1 MNAKTA
7 KKIPLFCALIP
18 LLFCS
23 CTEKKQLRV
32 GVLNGPSAIPCA
44 WMIENSGTSGMEN
57 LVFESCTSAQTELP
71 KLLKG
76 ELDAGF
82 LPPNVAAKVFNSGG
96 GALVC
101 LGICGN
107 GNLYLL
113 SKDHTPEDFSLEQL
127 RGKTVQCAGQGA
139 TPQYMFGWL
148 LEQAGLKDS
157 VTMDFSIPNANI
169 AAALVSGKV
178 QYALVPEP
186 FATVAQTKDSSV
198 KRVLNIQEE
207 YKKITS
213 RDFPMTVLVANAC
226 FARENK
232 KLLKKFTEFY
242 ARANHWTVKNPK
254 EAGVLTEKANLG
266 LTAFVAEKAVSNA
279 NFVWQAAPEGREQ
292 IESLLS
298 LFLKAEPKSI
308 GGKLPDDGF
317 YFSVK

>member
-1 MNAKTA
+1 MNLKNTRKKT
-7 KKIPLFCALIP
+7 LLGALISLVFCGCAQNKP
-18 LLFCS
+18 LRL
-23 CTEKKQLRV
+23 

-44 WMIENSGTSGMEN
+44 CLMENSEAFGVEN

-127 RGKTVQCAGQGA
+127 KGKTVQCAGQGA

-198 KRVLNIQEE
+198 KRVLNIQKE
-207 YKKITS
+207 YKKITG
-213 RDFPMTVLVANAC
+213 RDFPMTVLVANAG

-232 KLLKKFTEFY
+232 KLYRFL
-242 ARANHWTVKNPK
+242 
-254 EAGVLTEKANLG
+254 
-266 LTAFVAEKAVSNA
+266 
-279 NFVWQAAPEGREQ
+279 Q
-292 IESLLS
+292 IE
-298 LFLKAEPKSI
+298 
-308 GGKLPDDGF
+308 
-317 YFSVK
+317 